1 MYKEVR
7 QNIKFMKIDIVLNR
21 RNILIISANIRLD
34 IELAEKRQKGKYYKY
49 LGEYIVI
56 DKVNDRLDLV
66 Q

>member
-1 MYKEVR
+1 ME
-7 QNIKFMKIDIVLNR
+7 IDIILKR

-34 IELAEKRQKGKYYKY
+34 IELAEKRQKGKYYKC

>member
-1 MYKEVR
+1 MIYR
-7 QNIKFMKIDIVLNR
+7 D
-21 RNILIISANIRLD
+21 ILIISANSIFNLT
-34 IELAEKRQKGKYYKY
+34 LAEKRQKGKYYKC

>member
-1 MYKEVR
+1 M
-7 QNIKFMKIDIVLNR
+7 
-21 RNILIISANIRLD
+21 ISANIRLN
-34 IELAEKRQKGKYYKY
+34 IELAEKRQKSKYYRC